1 MLRVSSYRKL
11 FEQENWGRNGGLS
24 VQCAGQYRLPV
35 RGAVTD
41 ECCCGD
47 KLDFVAAKALNKE
60 GLNRFVQERS
70 TIAFLND
77 RLVRLIEV
85 AHCFEEQNEAL
96 QCQITELEEKLTS
109 QNADSSIKVKE
120 HDCSLDA
127 VVERLRVQ
135 RDEVLG
141 DTQKLKK
148 ELEHLKEEYEWIEQ
162 QKMLIWQ
169 EQNDVATEVD
179 AVTAECLA
187 LKEQVAIYE
196 DQLAVMGAQHKEEV
210 ESLLEPDERTL
221 AAAAITFGSPD
232 IAPALNVKEYHCQ
245 LAKSLQFERGTSSA
259 LAVRRDGEKLEEGR
273 TAGSKVKDLPE
284 DASELKTLISELQK
298 ELCDLE
304 KDNEELEDEVE
315 LRSSAHMEEVAD
327 LECSIVEMRQQ
338 EADLE
343 VQMREQ
349 CDDYKE
355 LLNEKMARDM
365 EIAAYRSLVEEEEG
379 RFCSL

>member
-11 FEQENWGRNGGLS
+11 FEEENWGRNGGLS

-109 QNADSSIKVKE
+109 QNAHSSIQVKE
-120 HDCSLDA
+120 HDWSLDA

-141 DTQKLKK
+141 DTEKLKK

-187 LKEQVAIYE
+187 LREQVAIYE
-196 DQLAVMGAQHKEEV
+196 DQLAVMGAQHKEGV

-232 IAPALNVKEYHCQ
+232 ITPALNVKEYHCQ

-298 ELCDLE
+298 ELCNLE

-315 LRSSAHMEEVAD
+315 LSSAAHMEEVAD

>member
-1 MLRVSSYRKL
+1 MFIFSLQFFSKSFVLYL
-11 FEQENWGRNGGLS
+11 L
-24 VQCAGQYRLPV
+24 

-109 QNADSSIKVKE
+109 QNAQSIIQVKE

-135 RDEVLG
+135 RDEMLG
-141 DTQKLKK
+141 DTEKLKK
-148 ELEHLKEEYEWIEQ
+148 ELEHLKEEYEWIDQ

-210 ESLLEPDERTL
+210 ERLLEPDERTL

-284 DASELKTLISELQK
+284 DASELKTLILELQK